1 FAIRYWP
8 AVIPLL
14 PIFALGLFG
23 FQSSRRFIMFLA
35 PFVGFGLGVLLT
47 IAIRLAWEWLRSR
60 LEPED
65 PTAVQSHPVWGNA
78 NLMGQVLIYVGLF
91 GSWTFFAPQTAIS
104 YVPGP
109 SIPPPVYQT
118 FEQVERLV
126 PENGAIY
133 TWWDYG
139 YAITDKTER
148 AVFNDGGAQ
157 LGPTTY
163 FMARSFISSEQE
175 EMRRIIGFLA
185 SQGAAG
191 INRFNKSKDSLLRE
205 VYSGKYKPREPIYVF
220 YTYDMIGKYS
230 ALFSIGSWNFDTLKN
245 SVKGYQRL
253 QCSKLENQ
261 VLTCQGVTV
270 DLKEGLV
277 NGQIPLRRLVQSIQG
292 RETKIQEL
300 KSEGLSLQLMM
311 PNERQFSEI
320 YLMEEA
326 VWASNFNQ
334 MYLLGNYDKEVF
346 EEVFHA
352 FPIARLY
359 RLKDLD
365 PLE

>member
-1 FAIRYWP
+1 
-8 AVIPLL
+8 
-14 PIFALGLFG
+14 
-23 FQSSRRFIMFLA
+23 
-35 PFVGFGLGVLLT
+35 
-47 IAIRLAWEWLRSR
+47 
-60 LEPED
+60 
-65 PTAVQSHPVWGNA
+65 
-78 NLMGQVLIYVGLF
+78 
-91 GSWTFFAPQTAIS
+91 
-104 YVPGP
+104 
-109 SIPPPVYQT
+109 
-118 FEQVERLV
+118 
-126 PENGAIY
+126 
-133 TWWDYG
+133 
-139 YAITDKTER
+139 
-148 AVFNDGGAQ
+148 
-157 LGPTTY
+157 
-163 FMARSFISSEQE
+163 
-175 EMRRIIGFLA
+175 
-185 SQGAAG
+185 
-191 INRFNKSKDSLLRE
+191 
-205 VYSGKYKPREPIYVF
+205 
-220 YTYDMIGKYS
+220 
-230 ALFSIGSWNFDTLKN
+230 
-245 SVKGYQRL
+245 
-253 QCSKLENQ
+253 LENQ

-359 RLKDLD
+359 RLKDLE

>member
-1 FAIRYWP
+1 
-8 AVIPLL
+8 
-14 PIFALGLFG
+14 
-23 FQSSRRFIMFLA
+23 M
-35 PFVGFGLGVLLT
+35 
-47 IAIRLAWEWLRSR
+47 
-60 LEPED
+60 
-65 PTAVQSHPVWGNA
+65 
-78 NLMGQVLIYVGLF
+78 
-91 GSWTFFAPQTAIS
+91 
-104 YVPGP
+104 PGP

-191 INRFNKSKDSLLRE
+191 INNFNKSKDSLLRE

-220 YTYDMIGKYS
+220 YTYDMIGKFS

-261 VLTCQGVTV
+261 VLTCQGVTI

-292 RETKIQEL
+292 RETKIQKL
-300 KSEGLSLQLMM
+300 KEQGLSLQLMM